1 MSYCGDPD
9 STADSPEVPSHT
21 AAVTLVSDM
30 RCVRLYCHA
39 AGSHLAIDR
48 LLGPLR
54 RHTGD
59 RRVHSNEEVEVA
71 VRKWLQMQGDDFNG
85 DEIFELALR
94 WDKCVVVLRDC
105 AEK

>member
-1 MSYCGDPD
+1 
-9 STADSPEVPSHT
+9 
-21 AAVTLVSDM
+21 M
-30 RCVRLYCHA
+30 RSVRLYCHA
-39 AGSHLAIDR
+39 VGTNLAVDR

-71 VRKWLQMQGDDFNG
+71 IRECLQMQGADFNG

-94 WDKCVVVLRDC
+94 WEKCFGVLRVC
-105 AEK
+105 AGK